1 MSETSVELL
10 SDFDYDS
17 EDIGWSDDDYDETP
31 GFEPVTELPPKPSAK
46 KISAFFM
53 IVDRET
59 GEPKKL
65 NADGSGAADFCL
77 LSLILF
83 CVQLRRSVGENQ
95 AASS

>member
-46 KISAFFM
+46 KISAFFH
-53 IVDRET
+53 DCR
-59 GEPKKL
+59 
-65 NADGSGAADFCL
+65 
-77 LSLILF
+77 
-83 CVQLRRSVGENQ
+83 
-95 AASS
+95 